1 MSEPGLSELRIR
13 QMATLR
19 RSAYRSR
26 SYAIIGASACIVM
39 AMQLIWTLIRSH
51 RFNLWTIGF
60 ALATILLIFAASYCI
75 RRAIAMN
82 REAKQSTIPEPTT
95 QPDFS
100 TLGDGSQLAK
110 NLEEIE

>member
-1 MSEPGLSELRIR
+1 MSDSELNELRIR

-19 RSAYRSR
+19 RAAYRGR
-26 SYAIIGASACIVM
+26 SYAIIGATACIVM

-51 RFNLWTIGF
+51 RFNVWTIAF
-60 ALATILLIFAASYCI
+60 ALVTVLSVWGTIYCI

-82 REAKQSTIPEPTT
+82 REAKQSTMSEPTT
-95 QPDFS
+95 PPDFL
-100 TLGDGSQLAK
+100 TLSDGSQLAK